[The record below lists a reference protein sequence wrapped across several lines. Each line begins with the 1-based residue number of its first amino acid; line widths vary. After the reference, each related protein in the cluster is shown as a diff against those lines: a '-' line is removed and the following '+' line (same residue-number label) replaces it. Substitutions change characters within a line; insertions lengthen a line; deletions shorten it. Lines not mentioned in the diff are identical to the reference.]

1 MLKLSP
7 DIEKCQLPNNDAK
20 NLIGMESIEVLIF
33 IYPKRKAYCRV
44 LRVSS
49 AKSWVSSTEIQ
60 LEHLNLS

>member
-7 DIEKCQLPNNDAK
+7 DIDKCQLPNNDAK

-33 IYPKRKAYCRV
+33 IYPKRKAYRRV

-49 AKSWVSSTEIQ
+49 AKS
-60 LEHLNLS
+60 